1 MYVIIFFPL
10 FQAFAHFDRLGAG
23 CAAALAVQEESA
35 RAEVDEAARAALQ
48 ALDTLEKS
56 PSYENLF
63 ANVKMFGTKLHGLL
77 QSLSALIHDLR

>member
-1 MYVIIFFPL
+1 MIIFHL
-10 FQAFAHFDRLGAG
+10 FQAFQHFDRLGVC

-35 RAEVDEAARAALQ
+35 MAEVDSTAKAALQ

-63 ANVKMFGTKLHGLL
+63 ANVKMFGTKLHSLL
-77 QSLSALIHDLR
+77 ESLSILIHDLR

>member
-1 MYVIIFFPL
+1 M
-10 FQAFAHFDRLGAG
+10 
-23 CAAALAVQEESA
+23 
-35 RAEVDEAARAALQ
+35 RAEVDVAARAALQ

-77 QSLSALIHDLR
+77 QSMSTLMHDLRSVIEAKKRLRGICKPP